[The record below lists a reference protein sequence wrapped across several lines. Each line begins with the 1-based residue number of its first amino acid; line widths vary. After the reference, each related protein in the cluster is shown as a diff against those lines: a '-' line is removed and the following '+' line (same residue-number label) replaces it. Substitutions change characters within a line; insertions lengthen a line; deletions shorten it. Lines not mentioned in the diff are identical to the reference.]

1 MKIVVT
7 GANRGIGL
15 ELTRQYLARGDS
27 VVAGVRDPTLATR
40 LTALGQAAGGRLRV
54 AACDVT
60 LDASVR
66 AFAAGLRDPVD
77 LLINNA
83 GIKTERDE
91 LADLDLGNAA
101 RTFQVNV
108 LGVLRVTL
116 ALLPLLRRAPA
127 ATIASISSG
136 LGSIERNLTGG
147 IYGYRISKAAL
158 NMASRS
164 LAQDLRKDRIVAVAL
179 TPGWVKTDMGG
190 SGAQTEVSDSAAG
203 LIKVIDGLK
212 LEDSG
217 KCISF
222 LGESV
227 PW

>member
-1 MKIVVT
+1 MKIVIT

-15 ELTRQYLARGDS
+15 ELARQYLARGDS
-27 VVAGVRDPTLATR
+27 VVAAVRDPTEATR
-40 LTALGQAAGGRLRV
+40 LAALGEGGGGRLRV

-60 LDASVR
+60 LDGSVR
-66 AFAAGLRDPVD
+66 AFAAGLSEPVD

-108 LGVLRVTL
+108 LGVLRITL

-127 ATIASISSG
+127 AKIASISSG

-164 LAQDLRKDRIVAVAL
+164 LAQDLRKDRIIAVAL

-190 SGAQTEVSDSAAG
+190 AGAPTEVSDSAAG
-203 LIKVIDGLK
+203 LIRVIDGLK
-212 LEDSG
+212 PEDSG

-222 LGESV
+222 LGENV